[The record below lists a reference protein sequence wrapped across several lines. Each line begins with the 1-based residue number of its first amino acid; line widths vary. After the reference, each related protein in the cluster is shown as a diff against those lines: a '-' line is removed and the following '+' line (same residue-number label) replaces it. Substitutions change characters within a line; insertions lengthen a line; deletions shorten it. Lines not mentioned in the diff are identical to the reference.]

1 MKVSKKKANEIIKKI
16 LGYVP
21 KEMSDNEFEFEFY
34 SGMIKVSIFKCIEK
48 YHYSREYKYF
58 DLYDKEHNNF
68 INYNGPTITAQIYI
82 RNVAKEI
89 IKLKADNLQTI
100 SFEYNE
106 EIEENNIEF
115 E

>member
-1 MKVSKKKANEIIKKI
+1 MNNEVIMKVSKKKANEIIKKI

-82 RNVAKEI
+82 RNEAKEI
-89 IKLKADNLQTI
+89 IKLNGKDEP
-100 SFEYNE
+100 F
-106 EIEENNIEF
+106 
-115 E
+115 